1 MRFTGLCCFLIGLV
15 FGIVWTGCDRPSIF
29 GVGATSAQ
37 LDVDAGGRGWQVWAE
52 LPVAARIDQSVMEFM
67 VSPIVLGEEWW
78 NLNIVHPVSFEEG
91 YYRVSFHA
99 RADSGSASFV
109 FDVTETS
116 GWQKAVSHEGKVNET
131 GTLFDF
137 VFTFGGVATL
147 GPLDGIISFS
157 PRTLDAFII
166 RGLTIARVQSVE

>member
-29 GVGATSAQ
+29 GVGATSEQ
-37 LDVDAGGRGWQVWAE
+37 LDVDAGGRGLQVWAE
-52 LPVAARIDQSVMEFM
+52 LPVAARIDQSVTEFR
-67 VSPIVLGEEWW
+67 VSPIVLGEEE
-78 NLNIVHPVSFEEG
+78 LTIVHPVSFEEG

-99 RADSGSASFV
+99 RAVSGSASFV

-116 GWQKAVSHEGKVNET
+116 GWQKAVSHEVEVDET

-137 VFTFGGVATL
+137 VFTFGGVAAL
-147 GPLDGIISFS
+147 GPLDGIICFS
-157 PRTLDAFII
+157 PKTLDAFII
-166 RGLTIARVQSVE
+166 RGLTVARFQSVE